1 MDHRALYVLLGA
13 PLLAFAVQSGV
24 AAPKASADAAPA
36 PPPSGQARVAD
47 TVAHT
52 TTDTAPQ
59 RRSRMVDAGP
69 RQRPVFHFTAEFQ
82 EAVPDASDKDNCLQ
96 HTGTRLK
103 GTDQGVRA
111 CASGSGV
118 VYRVD

>member
-24 AAPKASADAAPA
+24 TAQKASADAPTAQ
-36 PPPSGQARVAD
+36 PPSAQAKAAD
-47 TVAHT
+47 TVAA

-103 GTDQGVRA
+103 GADQGVRA